1 MAIPEDIDEE
11 REKFE
16 NKLIILGFG
25 SLLRSFRIHRSSNQ
39 LMCRDL
45 SGRRLADV
53 KEEEKLKKWISK
65 ASDREAE
72 KERKRLHIWLIFF

>member
-1 MAIPEDIDEE
+1 
-11 REKFE
+11 
-16 NKLIILGFG
+16 
-25 SLLRSFRIHRSSNQ
+25 
-39 LMCRDL
+39 MCRDL

-72 KERKRLHIWLIFF
+72 KERKRLLISLRIF